1 MVAREPN
8 GRPQRR
14 TEAQLPSPAE
24 IARLRDAALA
34 GLRDPAWG
42 STLGRLYLSGKVT
55 GTQFAAGKRW
65 AKLAARY
72 SSAAISPKQPRSAKL
87 AAEGGSPVDPD
98 SAKGRREALQE
109 ANLAASYVEALV
121 VLERMGA
128 LPRRAV
134 VNACEYGINPVGVSG
149 LHDLQKG
156 LQGLVAWW
164 IK

>member
-1 MVAREPN
+1 
-8 GRPQRR
+8 
-14 TEAQLPSPAE
+14 
-24 IARLRDAALA
+24 
-34 GLRDPAWG
+34 
-42 STLGRLYLSGKVT
+42 
-55 GTQFAAGKRW
+55 
-65 AKLAARY
+65 
-72 SSAAISPKQPRSAKL
+72 
-87 AAEGGSPVDPD
+87 
-98 SAKGRREALQE
+98 
-109 ANLAASYVEALV
+109 VEALV